1 MADRNG
7 LRTRHDFSESKGEA
21 ENIFFIEMETDM
33 KEQTKNTR
41 IFKIDKNKVTVRL
54 VWVAALLI
62 CAAQQSLAQLQ
73 ITSPTQGT
81 VVNPGQALSATVTS
95 SGSGTFTN
103 VGVVAED
110 PIGSSDLANSVPAQ
124 FSLAIPTNIP
134 CRPHMLTAM
143 GTTSSGQH
151 VQSETIFIDV
161 ERPDLP
167 TSLAALLSSFSF
179 QSLGEQVPITLTAKF
194 SDGSVLDVTESSY
207 VTYASSNNAVATV
220 NRHGMVT
227 AAGAGSATVTATYTL
242 SGQQVQ
248 TAIPVKVRAPKLTA
262 TPTALTFGSQNVG
275 SGSSPQQITLSNT
288 SNSPISVIGIRAT
301 SDFAE
306 SDDCVSSSPLAPSV
320 SCTVSISF
328 VPTAAGPRNGGVT
341 IANNFNII
349 PAALQLNGIGIGQP
363 TTTTSLASSANPTV
377 YGQATTLSSSVTA
390 SSGSGTPTGSVTF
403 DDGSNALGTASL
415 SGAQAAFTVSS
426 LSVGT
431 HSIAAAYS
439 GDTNFLAS
447 TSSALSQIVNQASTV
462 TSLTSS
468 ASSPI
473 LNTSV
478 TLTANLSVVAPG
490 AGTPTGTITFQEG
503 SNVLSTSAVG
513 SSEQAT
519 FSTASLSVGT
529 HSLVA
534 SYSGDTNFQPSSGTF
549 SQRVAYGVCVL
560 YDQTRSVNSGATF
573 PIKLYLCDASGN
585 DVSSSAIVVHASGI
599 TNVSGSVGPVES
611 PGSANPDN
619 NFRFD
624 STQGPSGGYIF
635 NLSTTGLATGT
646 YSLQF
651 TAGNDPT
658 SHSVNFGLK

>member
-1 MADRNG
+1 MR
-7 LRTRHDFSESKGEA
+7 K
-21 ENIFFIEMETDM
+21 
-33 KEQTKNTR
+33 QTKGSGISEIT
-41 IFKIDKNKVTVRL
+41 KNRATVL
-54 VWVAALLI
+54 LACVIAALI
-62 CAAQQSLAQLQ
+62 FSAQESSAQLQ
-73 ITSPTQGT
+73 ITSPTEGT
-81 VVNPGQALSATVTS
+81 IVNPGQTLSVTVTS
-95 SGSGTFTN
+95 SGNAIFTN
-103 VGVVAED
+103 VGVIGQN
-110 PIGSSDLANSVPAQ
+110 PIGLSDVATSLPAQ
-124 FSLAIPTNIP
+124 FSLAIPADIAL
-134 CRPHMLTAM
+134 RSYMLTAM
-143 GTTSSGQH
+143 GTTSSGQSVH
-151 VQSETIFIDV
+151 SETILVDV
-161 ERPDLP
+161 ERLDLP

-179 QSLGEQVPITLTAKF
+179 QSLGEQVPIILTAKF
-194 SDGSVLDVTESSY
+194 SDGSVLDITESSY
-207 VTYASSNNAVATV
+207 VTYASSDTTVATV

-227 AAGAGSATVTATYTL
+227 AVGAGSATVTATYAL

-349 PAALQLNGIGIGQP
+349 PATLQLNGIGIGQP

-447 TSSALSQIVNQASTV
+447 TSSALSQIVNQASTS
-462 TSLTSS
+462 TALTSS
-468 ASSPI
+468 ANSPT

-478 TLTANLSVVAPG
+478 TLTANLSVLAPG
-490 AGTPTGTITFQEG
+490 AGNPTGTITFQEG
-503 SNVLSTSAVG
+503 SNVLATSPINSG
-513 SSEQAT
+513 QAT
-519 FSTASLSVGT
+519 FSTASLPVGSHT
-529 HSLVA
+529 LVA
-534 SYSGDTNFQPSSGTF
+534 SYSGDTNFQSSSGTF
-549 SQRVAYGVCVL
+549 SQQIAYGVCVL

-573 PIKLYLCDASGN
+573 PIKLYLCDGGGN
-585 DVSSSAIVVHASGI
+585 DVSSSGIVVHANGI
-599 TNVSGSVGPVES
+599 TNVSSSAGPVQS
-611 PGSANPDN
+611 PGNANPDN

-624 STQGPSGGYIF
+624 STQGPSGGYIL
-635 NLSTTGLATGT
+635 NLSTTGLATST
-646 YSLQF
+646 YSMQF
-651 TAGNDPT
+651 TAGSDPT
-658 SHSVNFGLK
+658 SHSVNFGVK

>member
-1 MADRNG
+1 MIKRVRNSV
-7 LRTRHDFSESKGEA
+7 LSQI
-21 ENIFFIEMETDM
+21 N
-33 KEQTKNTR
+33 KNG
-41 IFKIDKNKVTVRL
+41 
-54 VWVAALLI
+54 VAAVLACVLAGLT
-62 CAAQQSLAQLQ
+62 CSAQQSMAQLQ
-73 ITSPTQGT
+73 IASPTDGT
-81 VVNPGQALSATVTS
+81 VVNPGQSLSVTVAS
-95 SGSGTFTN
+95 SGYTIFTN
-103 VGVVAED
+103 VGIVAQD
-110 PIGSSDLANSVPAQ
+110 PITSSDLANSLPAQ
-124 FSLAIPTNIP
+124 FSVPIPTNIAL
-134 CRPHMLTAM
+134 RSYMLTAM
-143 GTTSSGQH
+143 GRSASGQS
-151 VQSETIFIDV
+151 VQSDTILVDV

-167 TSLAALLSSFSF
+167 NSVAALLSSFSF
-179 QSLGEQVPITLTAKF
+179 QSLGEQVPIILTAKF
-194 SDGSVLDVTESSY
+194 SDGSVLDITESSY
-207 VTYASSNNAVATV
+207 VTYASSDTTIATV

-227 AAGAGSATVTATYTL
+227 AVGAGSATVTATYAL

-248 TAIPVKVRAPKLTA
+248 TTIPVKVRAPKLTA
-262 TPTALTFGSQNVG
+262 TPTALSFGSQNVG
-275 SGSSPQQITLSNT
+275 SGSAPQQITLSNT

-349 PAALQLNGIGIGQP
+349 PATLQLNGIGIGQP

-415 SGAQAAFTVSS
+415 SGAQAGLTVSS
-426 LSVGT
+426 LNVGT
-431 HSIAAAYS
+431 HSITAAYG
-439 GDTNFLAS
+439 GDSNFLAS
-447 TSSALSQIVNQASTV
+447 TSSALSQVVNQASTA
-462 TSLTSS
+462 TAFTSS
-468 ASSPI
+468 ANSQT
-473 LNTSV
+473 LNTSI
-478 TLTANLSVVAPG
+478 TLTANLSVLAPG

-503 SNVLSTSAVG
+503 SNVLATSPVG

-573 PIKLYLCDASGN
+573 PIKLYLCDAGGK
-585 DVSSSAIVVHASGI
+585 DVSSSGIVVHANGI

-646 YSLQF
+646 YSMQF
-651 TAGNDPT
+651 TAGSDPT
-658 SHSVNFGLK
+658 SHSVNFGVK

>member
-1 MADRNG
+1 MR
-7 LRTRHDFSESKGEA
+7 K
-21 ENIFFIEMETDM
+21 
-33 KEQTKNTR
+33 QTKGSGISEIT
-41 IFKIDKNKVTVRL
+41 KNRATVL
-54 VWVAALLI
+54 LACVIAALI
-62 CAAQQSLAQLQ
+62 FSAQESSAQLQ
-73 ITSPTQGT
+73 ITSPTEGT
-81 VVNPGQALSATVTS
+81 IVNPGQTLSVTVTS
-95 SGSGTFTN
+95 SGNAIFTN
-103 VGVVAED
+103 VGVIGQN
-110 PIGSSDLANSVPAQ
+110 PIGLSDVATSLPAQ
-124 FSLAIPTNIP
+124 FSLAIPADIAL
-134 CRPHMLTAM
+134 RSYMLTAM
-143 GTTSSGQH
+143 GTTSSGQSVH
-151 VQSETIFIDV
+151 SETILVDV
-161 ERPDLP
+161 ERLDLP

-179 QSLGEQVPITLTAKF
+179 QSLGEQVPIILTAKF
-194 SDGSVLDVTESSY
+194 SDGSVLDITESSY
-207 VTYASSNNAVATV
+207 VTYASSDTTVATV

-227 AAGAGSATVTATYTL
+227 AVGAGSATVTATYAL

-349 PAALQLNGIGIGQP
+349 PATLQLNGIGIGQP

-478 TLTANLSVVAPG
+478 TLTANLSVVGPG

-658 SHSVNFGLK
+658 SHSVNFGVK